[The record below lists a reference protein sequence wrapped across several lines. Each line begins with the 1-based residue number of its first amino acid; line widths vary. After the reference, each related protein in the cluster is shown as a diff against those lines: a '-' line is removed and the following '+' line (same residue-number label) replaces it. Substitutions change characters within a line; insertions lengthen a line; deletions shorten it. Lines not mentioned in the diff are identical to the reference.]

1 MNMQK
6 MIDMP
11 LYVQGIVTA
20 PVLFAMEE
28 FPELRGSVEHGFNDP
43 SDVATALEY
52 LAKSQGIERTRLLA
66 TEHAK
71 LAARAI
77 DALPE
82 VGNKVALV
90 SRQALKDLAQKLI
103 RRTK

>member
-1 MNMQK
+1 MQK

-43 SDVATALEY
+43 SDVAT
-52 LAKSQGIERTRLLA
+52 
-66 TEHAK
+66 
-71 LAARAI
+71 
-77 DALPE
+77 
-82 VGNKVALV
+82 V
-90 SRQALKDLAQKLI
+90 SVKTPFFFFQ
-103 RRTK
+103 